1 MLEQYPD
8 GESRT
13 VTRYRKEISMKSTR
27 LVSFSLALILSHQPL
42 ALAANW
48 ETCNG
53 TPVGVK
59 YAPMG
64 LFWDQCSMPEG
75 SSQERAFFS
84 ALYETRFYTTA
95 LGFGTGFQR
104 IHNGQCIIEHDNDRS
119 DIALVKRADIDG
131 AIGLTMTDAD
141 GCTFSWEEEHIVT
154 ADVMIADDVSFD
166 RPDESREIT
175 TAPVG
180 SRTKI
185 GALAVLHEL
194 GHALGLG
201 HSDGFATMRNG
212 LGARAPFVGMTPG
225 SGGLNS
231 ELTGDDVFGIS
242 NIYGYDPKYRNVFVS
257 SQLLLNGK
265 LIDNNVDPT
274 LVGKTHDDPSM
285 VCAGNRINFYAT
297 VGNDSSTRENLQVAV
312 YADSDPNGYYFPT
325 DGVRSLFNIGLG
337 RGEYSF
343 RVWYDVPASMPAN
356 VTQFLFVSLPST
368 LSWDRKGYDNSARSR
383 LRIRRKAGC

>member
-8 GESRT
+8 GKSRT
-13 VTRYRKEISMKSTR
+13 VTQYRKEIPVKKLR
-27 LVSFSLALILSHQPL
+27 LVAFGLALILSLQLL
-42 ALAANW
+42 APAANW

-95 LGFGTGFQR
+95 LGFGSGFRR

-119 DIALVKRADIDG
+119 DVALVKRADIDG
-131 AIGLTMTDAD
+131 AIGLTMTDKD
-141 GCTFSWEEEHIVT
+141 GCTFSWDEEHIVT

-166 RPDESREIT
+166 RPDESRVVT

-201 HSDGFATMRNG
+201 HSDAFATMRNG

-225 SGGLNS
+225 SGGLNT

-274 LVGKTHDDPSM
+274 LVGRTHDDPDM
-285 VCAGNRINFYAT
+285 VCAGNHVNFYAT
-297 VGNDSSTRENLQVAV
+297 IGNDSSTRESLQVAV
-312 YADSDPNGYYFPT
+312 YADANANSYYFPT
-325 DGVRSLFNIGLG
+325 DGPRSIFNISLG

-343 RVWYDVPASMPAN
+343 PVFYEVPASMPAN
-356 VTQFLFVSLPST
+356 LTQFLYVSLPST
-368 LSWDRKGYDNSARSR
+368 LSWDRKGYDNFAQSR